1 MERKTDSDGTELI
14 GKRFSFNEFN
24 AAIAFE
30 KLNKDGGTSEELYK
44 FDLHVSMCQQFG
56 CNFFT
61 YRFKQTAFESSKCAA
76 VWILLIIQEEECL
89 MQSLSAGEVGT
100 DLPKNKK
107 DVNSKE
113 RPIPKDK

>member
-1 MERKTDSDGTELI
+1 MLVHISVTGEHEYYILTWKNHKKVSSVERKTDSDGTELI

-56 CNFFT
+56 CNFLLIDSS
-61 YRFKQTAFESSKCAA
+61 KLLLSPPSVLQFESC
-76 VWILLIIQEEECL
+76 
-89 MQSLSAGEVGT
+89 
-100 DLPKNKK
+100 
-107 DVNSKE
+107 
-113 RPIPKDK
+113 